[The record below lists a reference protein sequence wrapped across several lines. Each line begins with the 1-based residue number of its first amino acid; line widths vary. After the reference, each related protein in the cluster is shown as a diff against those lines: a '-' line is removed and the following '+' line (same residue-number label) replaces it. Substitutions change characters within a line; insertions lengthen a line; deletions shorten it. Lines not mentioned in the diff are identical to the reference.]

1 VTTTMTVAALEERTG
16 ITIDEHLIRS
26 VEIPVLAGVPQRQG
40 DILFIPEIP
49 TLAAST
55 PIPAAGYPV
64 VRGENGGNTHAL
76 HTDRGRAYYDPAT
89 RDGQRLG
96 VLTVEADSVAI
107 LSHPEHGF
115 MAFGPGTY
123 IVNRQR
129 EQADA
134 IRMVQD

>member
-1 VTTTMTVAALEERTG
+1 MTVAALEERTG
-16 ITIDEHLIRS
+16 ITVDEHLAREID
-26 VEIPVLAGVPQRQG
+26 IPVVTGQPQRQG
-40 DILFIPEIP
+40 DILFIPGTP
-49 TLAAST
+49 NHRAST

-76 HTDRGRAYYDPAT
+76 HADVGRCFYDPDT
-89 RDGQRLG
+89 LRDARLG
-96 VLTVEADSVAI
+96 VLTVAADSRAI

-129 EQADA
+129 EQADE
-134 IRMVQD
+134 IRMVAD